1 MIEEIVDKLQN
12 GVEVKLFVQDLNRM
26 ESLSKEIQALHPGKF
41 YFKKRRHDLTYVP
54 NGVRVDFFV
63 IEELELLTG
72 RPVVAI
78 LDKELNNGKRPSTN

>member
-1 MIEEIVDKLQN
+1 MIEDVVDKLQN
-12 GVEVKLFVQDLNRM
+12 GVEVKLFVQDLERM
-26 ESLSKEIQALHPGKF
+26 ESIAKEIQALHPGKF
-41 YFKKRRHDLTYVP
+41 YFKKRRQDLTYVP

-78 LDKELNNGKRPSTN
+78 LDKELTWQETKY